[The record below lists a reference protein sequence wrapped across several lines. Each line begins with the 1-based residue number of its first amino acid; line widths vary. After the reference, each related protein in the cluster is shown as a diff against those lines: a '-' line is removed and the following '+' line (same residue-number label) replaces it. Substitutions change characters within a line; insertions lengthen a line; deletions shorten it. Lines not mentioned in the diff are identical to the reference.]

1 MVKTGPVAPPVSL
14 LMAVRAARH
23 ENYDRVVFEFAGQLP
38 GYRVQYTQPPI
49 QQDASGLPIKIAGNA
64 FLTVRM
70 EPAAVHDDSGK
81 PTMALKE
88 LVLNL
93 PSLLELTQ
101 TGDFDSRVGGF
112 ITHVNRRIV
121 LDDEQFGRVARGQ
134 TDAIA
139 EVPLTLIKNLN

>member
-93 PSLLELTQ
+93 PSLLELKQ
-101 TGDFDSRVGGF
+101 TGDFEAVVGW
-112 ITHVNRRIV
+112 V
-121 LDDEQFGRVARGQ
+121 LGLRQQVDFTVIELKEPTRLVIDVAH
-134 TDAIA
+134 
-139 EVPLTLIKNLN
+139 P